1 MEQNDLIKK
10 ALLVELYRNAPEE
23 VKQILRKNEA
33 IIKDKLEADK
43 QLESLTGL
51 KHLDKFYDNDGFT
64 KWRVF
69 EFPKLTDTEIANL
82 QQIAASNKQN
92 DIYRMVDNIHFW
104 VKFWSILSII
114 GAVLTGILTAIL

>member
-51 KHLDKFYDNDGFT
+51 KHLDTFYDNDGFT

>member
-43 QLESLTGL
+43 QLASLTGL
-51 KHLDKFYDNDGFT
+51 KHLDQFYDNDGFT

-69 EFPKLTDTEIANL
+69 EFPKLTDTEITNL

-92 DIYRMVDNIHFW
+92 DIYRMVDNIHSW

>member
-43 QLESLTGL
+43 QLVSLTGL
-51 KHLDKFYDNDGFT
+51 KHLDTFYDNDGFT

>member
-23 VKQILRKNEA
+23 VKQVLRKNEA

-43 QLESLTGL
+43 QLASLTGL

>member
-1 MEQNDLIKK
+1 MEQTDLIKK
-10 ALLVELYRNAPEE
+10 ALLVELYRNVPEE
-23 VKQILRKNEA
+23 AKQILRKNEA

-43 QLESLTGL
+43 QLVSLTGL
-51 KHLDKFYDNDGFT
+51 KHIDKFYDNDGFT

>member
-1 MEQNDLIKK
+1 MLI
-10 ALLVELYRNAPEE
+10 ELYKNVPEE
-23 VKQILRKNEA
+23 IKQILRVNEERFTAEQDAKKKAEA
-33 IIKDKLEADK
+33 INGISHTDFVFE
-43 QLESLTGL
+43 
-51 KHLDKFYDNDGFT
+51 DGYT

-69 EFPKLTDTEIANL
+69 EFPELTNTEIANL
-82 QQIAASNKQN
+82 QQIAANNKQN

>member
-1 MEQNDLIKK
+1 M
-10 ALLVELYRNAPEE
+10 LVELYRNAPEE
-23 VKQILRKNEA
+23 VKQVLRKNEA

-43 QLESLTGL
+43 QLASLTGL